1 MKRLL
6 VLWAVLAASVF
17 VLAGCSLGAATPS
30 ESGEIEVIMQDY
42 TFSPEVIR
50 VKAGDTVT
58 IVLSNEGNK
67 LHEMMIGR
75 NPVVDG
81 NFTEGFA
88 EGFFVGMSPDEIKV
102 EGPAMIMGLPTG
114 DMEGMDMP
122 ASDMPAEGEMD
133 MPESD
138 MPSDGAMDMPEGD
151 MPAGEGMDM
160 PADAGDGD
168 GEEHVEEEMGEF
180 GPFEMPLMDAHA
192 GIMFMVDPEM
202 VQHGEVTTITFTVP
216 EDRVGEWELGCFQE
230 RGQHYDDGMRAK
242 FIVEPAS

>member
-6 VLWAVLAASVF
+6 VLWAILAAGIF

-30 ESGEIEVIMQDY
+30 ESGEIEVVMRDY
-42 TFSPEVIR
+42 NFSPEVIR

-75 NPVVDG
+75 NPVVEN

-88 EGFFVGMSPDEIKV
+88 EGFFVGMSPDEIQV
-102 EGPAMIMGLPTG
+102 DGPAMIMGLPSA
-114 DMEGMDMP
+114 DMEGMDMGGDAGHDEE
-122 ASDMPAEGEMD
+122 ASADGAMD
-133 MPESD
+133 MSEGD
-138 MPSDGAMDMPEGD
+138 MPSDGDMAAGD
-151 MPAGEGMDM
+151 GMGMPAGN
-160 PADAGDGD
+160 GDD

-180 GPFEMPLMDAHA
+180 GPFQMPLMDAHA
-192 GIMFMVDPEM
+192 GIMFMIDPE
-202 VQHGEVTTITFTVP
+202 VVPSNEVTTITFTVP

-230 RGQHYDDGMRAK
+230 QGQHYDDGMRAK

>member
-6 VLWAVLAASVF
+6 VLWAILAGSVF

-30 ESGEIEVIMQDY
+30 ESGEIEIIMRDY

-75 NPVVDG
+75 NPVVEG

-88 EGFFVGMSPDEIKV
+88 EGFFVGMSPDEIKI
-102 EGPAMIMGLPTG
+102 EGPAMIMGLPAA
-114 DMEGMDMP
+114 DMEGMDMGEADAGHDEEMP
-122 ASDMPAEGEMD
+122 SDGEMD
-133 MPESD
+133 MD
-138 MPSDGAMDMPEGD
+138 EGD
-151 MPAGEGMDM
+151 MPAGEDMDM
-160 PADAGDGD
+160 PAGDGD
-168 GEEHVEEEMGEF
+168 GEEHAEEVMGEF
-180 GPFEMPLMDAHA
+180 GPFQMPLMDPHA

-230 RGQHYDDGMRAK
+230 QGQHYDDGMRAK